1 MVSIRH
7 MMKLSYLESIYHQE
21 SDQNL
26 MHNTVLICS
35 APFFLIHIS
44 LLSIELYHASV
55 VRTHVL
61 KHNVTI
67 NCESS

>member
-7 MMKLSYLESIYHQE
+7 MIKLSYLESIYHQE

-44 LLSIELYHASV
+44 LLSIELYA
-55 VRTHVL
+55 R
-61 KHNVTI
+61 
-67 NCESS
+67 